1 MSHPVAVMA
10 TSTSRS
16 TSQRMLSSSSNRL
29 RRGRLRRCQRLIVS
43 AGNSQHLQGA
53 SSGMR
58 GVFRLQAASTDD
70 FAVEPV
76 KLLGGGVAEPAQPVY
91 RGV

>member
-1 MSHPVAVMA
+1 
-10 TSTSRS
+10 
-16 TSQRMLSSSSNRL
+16 
-29 RRGRLRRCQRLIVS
+29 
-43 AGNSQHLQGA
+43 
-53 SSGMR
+53 MR